1 MERINF
7 IIQIFYISAYCL
19 SLCII
24 FVYLAA
30 SHLNCC
36 EAYGMLLPRTLF
48 PCVGPGL
55 NGCTCLTGF
64 QVPANSIWD
73 LKHTGA
79 SP

>member
-48 PCVGPGL
+48 PCVARWIL
-55 NGCTCLTGF
+55 NHWTVREVPVCLLDPS
-64 QVPANSIWD
+64 VSKRPM
-73 LKHTGA
+73 
-79 SP
+79 